1 MLARGTRN
9 TARHLAVVLA
19 AAVVATVSGV
29 AGAVPAWADAPSIT
43 GYTPANVVPG
53 TVLHI
58 AGTGLAA
65 TTDVAFTGGVDA
77 APSAVTDTDVTVTV
91 PAGAQ
96 SGPVTLTP
104 ATGSTPPD
112 LGVEV
117 TTITRDAGVVVYP
130 NTTHVRATLTAA
142 GVGISGQVAT
152 LLVRAI
158 GTTRWSPAANPQTTN
173 ASGAVAFLV
182 KPMRT
187 TEYTVRFAASTTAA
201 AVRTGIATV
210 ALRPVLSVNI
220 PVVAPILTAQKFT
233 GTVRP
238 GVAGTVKLLRL
249 IGTSWKLAATT
260 TSTSTGAFA
269 FAISP
274 WKTKGIYTYKVVR
287 PADLQHLK
295 TSTAP
300 KSVRAVDRTLRYGM
314 TGPDVSYL
322 QQRLRA
328 LHYDVPAVTGGFNY
342 DTLHAVIAFEKVQRI
357 TRDGVVSATVWS
369 HLGRPT
375 VPRLLHPLAGVG
387 AIEVDLTR
395 QVLFYA
401 VNGAIVRILDVST
414 GGGYTYVGSDGR
426 LATAVTPEGHFSIR
440 YKINRWVT
448 SKLGT
453 LYRPAYFNTSGY
465 AIHGEG
471 EVPTYPA
478 SHGCVRITVPAMDRM
493 YDKLTVGMSVWIY
506 HT

>member
-1 MLARGTRN
+1 MLART
-9 TARHLAVVLA
+9 AVVTALSVAVASTATGIVGA
-19 AAVVATVSGV
+19 A
-29 AGAVPAWADAPSIT
+29 PAWADAPSVS
-43 GYTPANVVPG
+43 GYTPANVVAG

-58 AGTGLAA
+58 AGTGLAG

-104 ATGSTPPD
+104 ATGATPPD

-117 TTITRDAGVVVYP
+117 ATISRDAAKVVYP
-130 NTTHVRATLTAA
+130 HSTYVRAALTAA

-152 LLVRAI
+152 LLVRSK
-158 GTTRWSPAANPQTTN
+158 GTTRWSPAPNPRTTN
-173 ASGAVAFLV
+173 ASGAVAFPV
-182 KPMRT
+182 KPVRT
-187 TEYTVRFAASTTAA
+187 TEYVVRFAASSTAA
-201 AVRTGIATV
+201 GVKTAITSV
-210 ALRPVLSVNI
+210 ALQPTLSVTF
-220 PVVAPILTAQKFT
+220 PVVAPILTAQRFT
-233 GTVRP
+233 GAVHP
-238 GVAGTVKLLRL
+238 GVAGTVKLWRL
-249 IGTSWKLAATT
+249 IGTTWRLAATT
-260 TSTSTGAFA
+260 TANSAGGFA

-274 WKTKGIYTYKVVR
+274 WTTKGIYTYKVVR
-287 PADLQHLK
+287 PADIQHLK

-300 KSVRAVDRTLRYGM
+300 KSIRAVDRTLRSGM

-328 LHYDVPAVTGGFNY
+328 LHYDVPAVTGTYNY
-342 DTLHAVIAFEKVQRI
+342 DTVHAVIAFEKVQRL
-357 TRDGVVSATVWS
+357 TRDGVVSPTVWV

-426 LATAVTPEGHFSIR
+426 LATAITPEGHFSVR
-440 YKINRWVT
+440 YKINKWVT

-453 LYRPAYFNTSGY
+453 LYRPAYFNSSGY

-471 EVPTYPA
+471 EVPSFPA

-493 YDKLTVGMSVWIY
+493 YDKLTIGMSVWIY